1 MRSVLRLVTGA
12 LLGTVALNASAAE
25 APSTFKISAIIGLSG
40 PLAVIGADMRRGVE
54 VALEERGN
62 RVGGVPIEITWD
74 DSEGKPQ
81 VAVQKASQRI
91 AQGTHMVFGEIAS
104 PQTIALSN
112 VTEQRE
118 VPLLVTFAADNALT
132 TPGRL
137 KWTFRTGK
145 NVSSTVLSTAGLA
158 AQNKVTKMFGITPD
172 YDAARDSWN
181 VFKTYAGQHNIQIV
195 GEEFHPTPNR
205 DFSIL
210 IDKAIRSG
218 ADGLFITSQGSDAI
232 TLLKQGAEVGL
243 KDKMKLF
250 GGGVVDETIMKAVG
264 AAGVDVGSTIR
275 YHWIEDFPANLDHRH
290 GGVRDR
296 RLDRGPQDLGHLRS
310 AGAPNR
316 AGWHRH
322 RKHGPGPAE
331 IRHEGH
337 FNDQP
342 WYEPGTDPGMNVV
355 VIGLNLASALF
366 LLSAGLIRP
375 AVTSDSHRIPR
386 SSLM

>member
-158 AQNKVTKMFGITPD
+158 A
-172 YDAARDSWN
+172 
-181 VFKTYAGQHNIQIV
+181 
-195 GEEFHPTPNR
+195 
-205 DFSIL
+205 
-210 IDKAIRSG
+210 
-218 ADGLFITSQGSDAI
+218 
-232 TLLKQGAEVGL
+232 
-243 KDKMKLF
+243 
-250 GGGVVDETIMKAVG
+250 
-264 AAGVDVGSTIR
+264 
-275 YHWIEDFPANLDHRH
+275 
-290 GGVRDR
+290 
-296 RLDRGPQDLGHLRS
+296 
-310 AGAPNR
+310 
-316 AGWHRH
+316 
-322 RKHGPGPAE
+322 
-331 IRHEGH
+331 
-337 FNDQP
+337 
-342 WYEPGTDPGMNVV
+342 
-355 VIGLNLASALF
+355 
-366 LLSAGLIRP
+366 
-375 AVTSDSHRIPR
+375 
-386 SSLM
+386 